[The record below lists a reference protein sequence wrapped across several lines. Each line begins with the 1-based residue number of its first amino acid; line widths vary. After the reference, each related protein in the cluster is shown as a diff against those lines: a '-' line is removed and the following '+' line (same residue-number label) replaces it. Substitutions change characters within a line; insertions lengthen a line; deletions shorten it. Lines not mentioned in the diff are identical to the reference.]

1 MHIVRLKKGD
11 RIVATIEAELDRLK
25 IKAGFLWGLGAIS
38 EVELMVYDLK
48 DKSYSSKIF
57 KGVFEVTSFSAT
69 ITKGVDKPVMIHPH
83 IVISGK
89 DFNCYGGHL
98 KEGIVAA
105 TLEVAIEKS
114 SQKLERYADKHIG
127 LNLIK

>member
-1 MHIVRLKKGD
+1 MHIIRLKKGD

-38 EVELMVYDLK
+38 EAELMVYDLK
-48 DKSYSSKIF
+48 DKSYSSKVF
-57 KGVFEVTSFSAT
+57 RGVFEVTSFSAT
-69 ITKGVDKPVMIHPH
+69 ITKGMDKPVMVHPH
-83 IVISGK
+83 IVISDK
-89 DFNCYGGHL
+89 NFKCYGGHL
-98 KEGIVAA
+98 KEGVVAA

-114 SQKLERYADKHIG
+114 SQKLERYSDKHIG